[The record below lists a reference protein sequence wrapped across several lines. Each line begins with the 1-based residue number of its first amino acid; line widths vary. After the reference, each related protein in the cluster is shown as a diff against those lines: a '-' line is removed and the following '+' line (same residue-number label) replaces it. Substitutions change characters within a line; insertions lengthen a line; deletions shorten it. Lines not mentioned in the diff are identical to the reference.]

1 MYVLGGLGYPTPFV
15 SSNGTLTYFNGANL
29 TGGSGQLY
37 DFNGNEI
44 ADGAGSIGISM
55 NGNQIIDLNAGALV
69 SQGNGS
75 GGFANFFLGPL
86 SGNNTT
92 TGSHNTAAG
101 QLALAQNTSGINNT
115 ANGAHNHSNLI

>member
-75 GGFANFFLGPL
+75 GGFANFFWGRCPVIHHHRKPQH
-86 SGNNTT
+86 SSRTIGV
-92 TGSHNTAAG
+92 GSKHIWHQQHGLMRA
-101 QLALAQNTSGINNT
+101 
-115 ANGAHNHSNLI
+115 NHSNLI